1 MSVASWQQYQTS
13 EQTHFH
19 CSLNKIDR
27 HQITVRWTADRWL
40 DDTSVP
46 TPPTAYKLSVCVEMF
61 SGAAQP
67 ITEPDWLGLF
77 TLLAGGH
84 ISLHAIQLK
93 AEIIDDW
100 ETSPA
105 KISLAQGLG
114 LIS

>member
-1 MSVASWQQYQTS
+1 M
-13 EQTHFH
+13 
-19 CSLNKIDR
+19 L
-27 HQITVRWTADRWL
+27 
-40 DDTSVP
+40 
-46 TPPTAYKLSVCVEMF
+46 

-67 ITEPDWLGLF
+67 LTELDWLGLF

-100 ETSPA
+100 ETSTA